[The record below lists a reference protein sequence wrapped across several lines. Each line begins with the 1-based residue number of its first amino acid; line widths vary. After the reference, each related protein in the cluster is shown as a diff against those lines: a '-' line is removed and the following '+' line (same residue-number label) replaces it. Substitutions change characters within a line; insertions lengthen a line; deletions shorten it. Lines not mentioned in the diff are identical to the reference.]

1 MASIWDNPELKM
13 GGDYFKFETPGD
25 TITGVVQSIK
35 AHTWPDGSVAPQL
48 LLSTAEGDRS
58 VTASQ
63 FMLKQLLADTRPE
76 IGDTITITF
85 TEIEPRPM
93 GKTLKKFTVIKGGG
107 ASVTATPATG
117 GLDISNL
124 SPEQLKALQELGAT
138 PA

>member
-1 MASIWDNPELKM
+1 MSSIWDTPELKTN
-13 GGDYFKFETPGD
+13 GDFYKFETPGD
-25 TITGVVQSIK
+25 TITGTVVSIK

-48 LLSTAEGDRS
+48 LLSTSEGDRT

-76 IGDTITITF
+76 IGDQITITF

-93 GKTLKKFTVIKGGG
+93 GKTLKKFTVVKGGG
-107 ASVTATPATG
+107 ATVTVTPATG